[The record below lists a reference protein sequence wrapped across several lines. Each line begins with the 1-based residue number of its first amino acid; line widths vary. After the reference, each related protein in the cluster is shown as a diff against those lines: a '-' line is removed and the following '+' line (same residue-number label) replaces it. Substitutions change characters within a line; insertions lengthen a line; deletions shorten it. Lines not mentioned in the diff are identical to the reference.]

1 MMKNYLNLTLF
12 IGLILSFSDCIEDEN
27 PMKTEMAFTFNEG
40 MNGWEGGF
48 ADLPVDGLDTYEL
61 DVSVQ
66 QLPDET
72 GSNDKAIKIE
82 GRNMSDDLFMFLKRK
97 VDGLKPL
104 ATYEVQFDIEL
115 ASQYPEESMGIGGSP
130 GGSVFLKAGAS
141 NIEPVPEEV
150 EEASATYLR
159 MNIDKGNQ
167 SQDGPDMLGLGTIG
181 IEGEDFEYELIRRG
195 NPNEP
200 FIITTDETGSIWFVI
215 GTDSGFEGKTTLY
228 YREIKVIL
236 EER

>member
-1 MMKNYLNLTLF
+1 MMKTYLNITVY
-12 IGLILSFSDCIEDEN
+12 ICLILALSACIDNES
-27 PMKTEMAFTFNEG
+27 PMKKEMTFTFNEG
-40 MNGWEGGF
+40 MNGWVGGF

-61 DVSVQ
+61 DVSVEA
-66 QLPDET
+66 LPDET
-72 GSNDKAIKIE
+72 GSTDKAIKIE

-97 VDGLKPL
+97 VDGLKPS
-104 ATYEVQFDIEL
+104 TSYEVHFDLEL
-115 ASQYPEESMGIGGSP
+115 ASQYPEESIGIGGSP

-141 NIEPVPEEV
+141 DIEPVPEEV
-150 EEASATYLR
+150 EEATATYLR

-200 FIITTDETGSIWFVI
+200 FIITADESGSIWLVI